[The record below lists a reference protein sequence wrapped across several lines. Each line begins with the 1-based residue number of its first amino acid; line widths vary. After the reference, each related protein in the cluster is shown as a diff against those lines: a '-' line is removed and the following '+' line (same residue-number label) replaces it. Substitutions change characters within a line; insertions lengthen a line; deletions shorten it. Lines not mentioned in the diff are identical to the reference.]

1 MSSIHDGHRQR
12 LRDRF
17 IEYGMESF
25 TDIEALEIL
34 LFYAV
39 PRRDTNTLAH
49 ALLEHFGSYRG
60 VMEADLDALEKV
72 PGIGRNAA
80 ALIKLVAAHSMRY
93 QIALRSDVKRISSVE
108 DAGEYLR
115 PFFAYAKR
123 ELVYMMC
130 LDARQTVIRCHP
142 LAEGASGQVNLAAR
156 DVAEV
161 ALSHKAVTVILAHNH
176 PSGVALPS
184 DSDIATTKR
193 LLQTLSLLGVELYDH
208 LIFAGDE
215 FVSMRDSRNTRF
227 LFEN

>member
-39 PRRDTNTLAH
+39 PRRDTNALAH
-49 ALLEHFGSYRG
+49 ALLEYFGSYRG
-60 VMEADLDALEKV
+60 VMEADLHALEKV
-72 PGIGRNAA
+72 PGIGANAA

-93 QIALRSDVKRISSVE
+93 QIAQRSAIKRIGSVQN
-108 DAGEYLR
+108 AGEYLR
-115 PFFAYAKR
+115 PLFAYAKR
-123 ELVYMMC
+123 ELVYMMS
-130 LDARQTVIRCHP
+130 LDARQTVIRCHL

-156 DVAEV
+156 DVAEL
-161 ALSHKAVTVILAHNH
+161 ALSDKAVSVILAHNH

-184 DSDIATTKR
+184 DSDISTTK
-193 LLQTLSLLGVELYDH
+193 LLIQTLSLLGMELYDH
-208 LIFAGDE
+208 LIFADDE
-215 FVSMRDSRNTRF
+215 FVSIRDSRCSPF
-227 LFEN
+227 